1 MAVLA
6 SAGSLKESV
15 AEKRISNSFE
25 VELSS
30 LFSNK
35 PLFLSQDWAFF
46 AEETELREAV
56 ICASRLAWSK
66 KSQALCGNMVFWLLN
81 PFSHITHIIR

>member
-1 MAVLA
+1 MVQA
-6 SAGSLKESV
+6 SASNLNESV
-15 AEKRISNSFE
+15 ATKSMSESF
-25 VELSS
+25 VLELYSE
-30 LFSNK
+30 FSIQ